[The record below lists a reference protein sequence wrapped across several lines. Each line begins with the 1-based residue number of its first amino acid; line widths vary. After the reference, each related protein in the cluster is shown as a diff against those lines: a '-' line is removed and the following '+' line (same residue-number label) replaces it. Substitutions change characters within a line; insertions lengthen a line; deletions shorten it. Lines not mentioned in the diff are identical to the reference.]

1 MMNKYLEPKK
11 LEIIAYCIEACQI
24 ASSNGADRIELC
36 DNPGDGG
43 TTPSMGMTSLALEIS
58 GIPVFPMVRP
68 RGGDF
73 LYSELEFDIMIRDVK
88 TFRELGCKGV
98 VFGLL
103 NADGT
108 VDEDRTRRLVDEARG
123 MEVTFHR
130 AFDRVKDT
138 HIALEAVIRCGC
150 SRILTSGGFPT
161 APEGM
166 NVIRHLHEQAA
177 GRIIIMPGSG
187 IRSTNISEIISF
199 TGCQE
204 VHSSA
209 TAFSLSSMQFLNDRM
224 NEDLKHPVPDPAEIH
239 RMKASISI

>member
-1 MMNKYLEPKK
+1 MKNKSQPKR

-24 ASSNGADRIELC
+24 TSSNGADRIELC
-36 DNPGDGG
+36 DNPADGG
-43 TTPSMGMTSLALEIS
+43 TTPSAGMTSKALEIS

-73 LYSELEFDIMIRDVK
+73 LYSDLEFDIMLRDVR
-88 TFRELGCKGV
+88 TFREMGCKGV

-108 VDEDRTRRLVDEARG
+108 VDENRTSRLVDEAHG

-130 AFDRVKDT
+130 AFDRVREPLT
-138 HIALEAVIRCGC
+138 ALEAVIRCGC
-150 SRILTSGGFPT
+150 SRILTSGGYPT

-166 NVIRHLHEQAA
+166 DVIRQLHEQAA

-187 IRSTNISEIISF
+187 IRSTNIASIMEY
-199 TGCQE
+199 TGCLE

-209 TAFSLSSMQFLNDRM
+209 TTYTSSAMQFLNDRM
-224 NEDLKHPVPDPAEIH
+224 KEELKHPVPDPSEIRH
-239 RMKASISI
+239 MKAAIRI